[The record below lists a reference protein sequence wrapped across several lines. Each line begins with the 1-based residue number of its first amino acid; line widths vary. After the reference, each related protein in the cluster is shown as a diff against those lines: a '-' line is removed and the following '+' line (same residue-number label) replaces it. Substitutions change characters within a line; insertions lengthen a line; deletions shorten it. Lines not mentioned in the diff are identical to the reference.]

1 MSEATTREPRPLFRG
16 PLLVRI
22 FVIYLVIAVLLAVV
36 GPLFMHP
43 PGDDSRRLTCIK
55 NLKQLGMSLWQY
67 ADNHERR
74 YPPPEQWCD
83 LLVGG
88 GDIDVSVFRC
98 PATKVGPSNYAMNPD
113 ADPDSAGDVVLLF
126 ESSLGWNQFGGCELL
141 TTENHRGRGCS
152 ILFVDGGVRFV
163 KADELGELKW
173 ADGEIPEGELASV
186 SGSSEA
192 TR

>member
-16 PLLVRI
+16 PLLVCI
-22 FVIYLVIAVLLAVV
+22 CVIYLVIAVLLAVV

-43 PGDDSRRLTCIK
+43 PGDDSRRLTCMK

-74 YPPPEQWCD
+74 YPLPEQRCD

-88 GDIDVSVFRC
+88 DDIDAGVFRC
-98 PATKVGPSNYAMNPD
+98 PATKVGPCNYAMNPN

-126 ESSLGWNQFGGCELL
+126 ESEPGWNQFGGPELL
-141 TTENHRGRGCS
+141 ATENHRGRGCS
-152 ILFVDGGVRFV
+152 ILFVDGSVRFV
-163 KADELGELKW
+163 KAEELDELKW
-173 ADGEIPEGELASV
+173 GD
-186 SGSSEA
+186 GSSAEGGPA
-192 TR
+192 YDEENP